1 VFMPRTRTLRKSRK
15 NTALC
20 QQKRAEKHGQM
31 KVNSSSINLLVP
43 LMNPSVPSM
52 NPLVP
57 LMNPSVPSTPL
68 MIPSVPSTPSMIPSV
83 LSTPSMIPSVPST
96 LSMILSVPSTPSII
110 PSVPVPPNPSKF
122 IRSSA
127 DEIENLCIQI
137 VKLPSTTNTIRLKK
151 NRDSFSNFFHDKH
164 MDESRGE
171 YVKKVVEEI
180 GFRQCLGVVPIRSDE
195 FEIRYKDGSLFF
207 AVFRNVVPT
216 EITEHLTGSAKK
228 MTQSLR
234 QCGTRL
240 AFSTHFGGHEY
251 NPRKKQLDYYD
262 DKQQVWKLENETT
275 KDNVQEFLPELLLAN
290 DILKKVAPHIHKR
303 CTTVPEIFRM
313 AETAFT
319 RSALNVTECKL
330 HRDHDLG
337 LDVIFY
343 GGDWLG
349 GGLRLP
355 QLDLEVDLKPGDIV
369 VMDGILFHSVTSFAG
384 ERISLVFFTKRH
396 NIVSESA

>member
-68 MIPSVPSTPSMIPSV
+68 MIPSVP
-83 LSTPSMIPSVPST
+83 STPSMIPSVPST

-180 GFRQCLGVVPIRSDE
+180 GFR
-195 FEIRYKDGSLFF
+195 
-207 AVFRNVVPT
+207 
-216 EITEHLTGSAKK
+216 
-228 MTQSLR
+228 
-234 QCGTRL
+234 
-240 AFSTHFGGHEY
+240 
-251 NPRKKQLDYYD
+251 
-262 DKQQVWKLENETT
+262 
-275 KDNVQEFLPELLLAN
+275 
-290 DILKKVAPHIHKR
+290 
-303 CTTVPEIFRM
+303 
-313 AETAFT
+313 
-319 RSALNVTECKL
+319 
-330 HRDHDLG
+330 
-337 LDVIFY
+337 
-343 GGDWLG
+343 
-349 GGLRLP
+349 
-355 QLDLEVDLKPGDIV
+355 
-369 VMDGILFHSVTSFAG
+369 
-384 ERISLVFFTKRH
+384 
-396 NIVSESA
+396 

>member
-15 NTALC
+15 NTALR

-31 KVNSSSINLLVP
+31 KVNSINLSVP
-43 LMNPSVPSM
+43 LTNPSVPSM
-52 NPLVP
+52 NPL
-57 LMNPSVPSTPL
+57 VPSTPL

-195 FEIRYKDGSLFF
+195 FEIRYKDGSLCF

-228 MTQSLR
+228 NDPVSQT
-234 QCGTRL
+234 
-240 AFSTHFGGHEY
+240 
-251 NPRKKQLDYYD
+251 
-262 DKQQVWKLENETT
+262 VWYKIG
-275 KDNVQEFLPELLLAN
+275 FL
-290 DILKKVAPHIHKR
+290 H
-303 CTTVPEIFRM
+303 TFW
-313 AETAFT
+313 
-319 RSALNVTECKL
+319 RS
-330 HRDHDLG
+330 
-337 LDVIFY
+337 
-343 GGDWLG
+343 
-349 GGLRLP
+349 
-355 QLDLEVDLKPGDIV
+355 
-369 VMDGILFHSVTSFAG
+369 
-384 ERISLVFFTKRH
+384 
-396 NIVSESA
+396 